1 MEKCVISPACS
12 VEDGVCSD
20 GVDTGGTSVDVCRSQ
35 HERVAIESL
44 LSISQC
50 SPSKGQCKRTK
61 IARWSSD
68 GPLTPPPSEE
78 ESISPLQSDDE
89 LCDVS
94 SFSQRD
100 VARKHSKLAQL
111 LLGEPVE
118 TACPSRSNKRPAS
131 PHQWDRAKA
140 VALTP
145 PLAETN
151 QARTVQRPVS
161 VIVSTKKAPSTQPHV
176 TVSSMCNV
184 PRANRMTPVPSNFA
198 VRHQVAASVQ
208 QVALL
213 QPPSLP
219 VRRVVQTAVPRT
231 SMAPAPLSPVCR
243 TVPVTSTERTAP
255 VAMCTMS
262 QPPRTAST
270 DANVGSPCSIVSV
283 RGVPTPQ
290 LYTVASLPSQGVLT
304 TAGSS
309 MATTPNA
316 FPSTLFRD
324 PSLVPSSSQPVT
336 IPSSDFLMPP
346 GTHVAPS
353 VPPTQLNSLPS
364 GMNIPVPTTASP
376 GTKVPQIPVMFNV
389 APAFATTL
397 IPMSSVPIVQAM
409 RSCVPIAPATTAPP
423 ATTTP
428 PAQGGPS
435 ERAATQKFDS
445 VNRRRTHVC
454 HYTDCK
460 KTYFKSSHLKAHL
473 RTHTGEK
480 PFTCTWEGCEKKFAR
495 SDELS
500 RHRRTHT
507 GEKKFACPVCERRF
521 MRSDHLSKARTQ
533 THGQCDDAT
542 ANSANNTELAN
553 EGCPH

>member
-1 MEKCVISPACS
+1 M
-12 VEDGVCSD
+12 
-20 GVDTGGTSVDVCRSQ
+20 
-35 HERVAIESL
+35 L
-44 LSISQC
+44 
-50 SPSKGQCKRTK
+50 
-61 IARWSSD
+61 
-68 GPLTPPPSEE
+68 
-78 ESISPLQSDDE
+78 
-89 LCDVS
+89 
-94 SFSQRD
+94 
-100 VARKHSKLAQL
+100 QL

-397 IPMSSVPIVQAM
+397 IPMSSVPIVQVIVVNNYTTSDGSSPNTNCSKAGDAKL
-409 RSCVPIAPATTAPP
+409 CPIAPATTAPP

-473 RTHTGEK
+473 RTHTGD
-480 PFTCTWEGCEKKFAR
+480 CLL
-495 SDELS
+495 D
-500 RHRRTHT
+500 
-507 GEKKFACPVCERRF
+507 
-521 MRSDHLSKARTQ
+521 
-533 THGQCDDAT
+533 
-542 ANSANNTELAN
+542 
-553 EGCPH
+553 